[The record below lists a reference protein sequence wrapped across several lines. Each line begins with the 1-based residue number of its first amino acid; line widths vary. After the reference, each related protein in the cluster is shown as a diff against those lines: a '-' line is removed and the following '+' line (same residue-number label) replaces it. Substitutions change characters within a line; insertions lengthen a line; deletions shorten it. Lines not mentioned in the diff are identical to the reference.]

1 VLLSITAVFS
11 ALVLRSGE
19 HPLVRFMLARYR
31 LCLVVA
37 TLAAVVAGATLAFRA
52 NGTVLAWS
60 WGLGALV
67 AALMAGILT
76 TEAAR
81 APSTQERFS

>member
-1 VLLSITAVFS
+1 VFS

-52 NGTVLAWS
+52 SGTVLAWS
-60 WGLGALV
+60 WGAGALV

-76 TEAAR
+76 MEAAR
-81 APSTQERFS
+81 APSTQERLR